1 MRGKPRRFPNMFLN
15 KGITPADAGKTTAT
29 YERINND

>member
-15 KGITPADAGKTTAT
+15 KGITPADAGKTPIDCIA
-29 YERINND
+29 DCFL